1 MMEWKFDDFLQKSS
15 KFKLVEFK
23 MDEFFYTIKI

>member
-1 MMEWKFDDFLQKSS
+1 MTQWKFEIFLQNSS
-15 KFKLVEFK
+15 KFKLMEFK